1 MTQAELN
8 RVIEQHKVWLDSKGE
23 EGKRA
28 DLRDTVLRGADLS
41 YVDLRGADLTNADLE
56 GANLKGVDLSGVD
69 LRYAYL
75 KGVDL
80 SYAFLKGVDLRD
92 ANLTCA
98 NLEGTDLED
107 ADLEGADLE
116 GANLKYANL
125 TNVNLTG
132 TGVCFFRGPK
142 HYGTYNS
149 KDDKLIIGCQVHS
162 LEYWLKNYVAIGKE
176 YKYIDKEIEV
186 CGAWIKSLKEIS

>member
-80 SYAFLKGVDLRD
+80 RD

-98 NLEGTDLED
+98 NLEGADLED
-107 ADLEGADLE
+107 ADLEGADLEGADLE
-116 GANLKYANL
+116 GANLKYAYL
-125 TNVNLTG
+125 TNVNLEG
-132 TGVCFFRGPK
+132 TGVYLFKGPK
-142 HYGTYNS
+142 DDVIYNS
-149 KDDKLIIGCQVHS
+149 KDDKLYIGCQVHS
-162 LEYWLKNYVAIGKE
+162 LEYWLKNYVDIGKE
-176 YKYIDKEIEV
+176 HRYTDEEIETY
-186 CGAWIKSLKEIS
+186 GQWIKSLKELT

>member
-75 KGVDL
+75 
-80 SYAFLKGVDLRD
+80 
-92 ANLTCA
+92 
-98 NLEGTDLED
+98 ED
-107 ADLEGADLE
+107 ADLEGAVLE
-116 GANLKYANL
+116 GANLKYAYL
-125 TNVNLTG
+125 TNVNLEG
-132 TGVCFFRGPK
+132 TGVYFFKGPK
-142 HYGTYNS
+142 DDAIYNS
-149 KDDKLIIGCQVHS
+149 KDDKLYIGCQVHS
-162 LEYWLKNYVAIGKE
+162 LDYWLKNYVDIGKE
-176 YKYIDKEIEV
+176 HEYTDEEIEV
-186 CGAWIKSLKEIS
+186 YGTWFKSLKELT